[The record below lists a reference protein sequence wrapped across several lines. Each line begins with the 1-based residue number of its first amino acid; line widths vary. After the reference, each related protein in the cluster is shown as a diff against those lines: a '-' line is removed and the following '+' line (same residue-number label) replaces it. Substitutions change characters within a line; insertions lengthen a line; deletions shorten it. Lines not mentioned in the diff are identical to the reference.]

1 MGLPVQ
7 KDPALAWIG
16 PFRGLLDQ
24 RMFRVNADPDPE
36 PEPEPGLGV
45 GVDLGEDE
53 DWALARGIAER
64 RRARRFILRFCW
76 SSIGT

>member
-1 MGLPVQ
+1 
-7 KDPALAWIG
+7 
-16 PFRGLLDQ
+16 
-24 RMFRVNADPDPE
+24 MFRVNADPDPE